1 VPRQAGKL
9 SIVRVLNGF
18 QPKLILLKNILN
30 TQFTIRQLNGFKIF
44 LDGENEVPKR
54 RLSLFIV
61 GADDFWRFEILAGKR
76 QHICEVNQKAR
87 SDVRA

>member
-1 VPRQAGKL
+1 M
-9 SIVRVLNGF
+9 
-18 QPKLILLKNILN
+18 
-30 TQFTIRQLNGFKIF
+30 NGFKIF

-54 RLSLFIV
+54 RLLLFIV